1 MAICKLTCAA
11 TDFLTKRNL
20 NSAVA
25 GVDFVRVQA
34 VALNKSTV
42 RGAKVF
48 QKDRLRQ
55 LVRHKAQY
63 GKATDLLSKTRKPYR
78 NWHAV

>member
-11 TDFLTKRNL
+11 ADFLTERNL
-20 NSAVA
+20 NPAVA
-25 GVDFVRVQA
+25 GVAFIRVQA
-34 VALNKSTV
+34 VALNKSAV
-42 RGAKVF
+42 RRAKVF

-63 GKATDLLSKTRKPYR
+63 GKATDLLSKTRKPCR
-78 NWHAV
+78 N